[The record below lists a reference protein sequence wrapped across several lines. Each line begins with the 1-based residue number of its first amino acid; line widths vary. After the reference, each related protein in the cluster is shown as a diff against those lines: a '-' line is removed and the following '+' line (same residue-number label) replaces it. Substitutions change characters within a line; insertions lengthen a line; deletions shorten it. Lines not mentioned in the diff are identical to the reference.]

1 MEINCKGERI
11 ILDEE
16 RAIFLPEHDLLV
28 LSDLHLGKSAHFRRA
43 GVPVP
48 ATVGLN
54 DLARLSGLLA
64 RHKPEALLI
73 TGDMF
78 HHSLNSDIDHF
89 SSWRRTYNELRLIL
103 VKGNHDLLTEADYE
117 AMNIEVHSPSFCLGP
132 FCFIHDAPKCTEEE
146 LYPISGHIHPGITL
160 QGRAKQKLRFPCYY
174 FGTDFA
180 VLPAFSLFTGLSS
193 IRQHTGD
200 RAYAITPGK
209 VVAV

>member
-16 RAIFLPEHDLLV
+16 RAIYLPDHGFLV

-48 ATVGLN
+48 ATIGIN
-54 DLARLSGLLA
+54 DLSRLSFLLE
-64 RHKPEALLI
+64 RYQPDCLLV

-78 HHSLNSDIDHF
+78 HHSLNSDIAHF
-89 SSWRRTYNELRLIL
+89 ADWRKQHSALRLIL
-103 VKGNHDLLTEADYE
+103 VKGNHDLLSDADY
-117 AMNIEVHSPSFCLGP
+117 AALGIELHSPSFCLGP

-160 QGRAKQKLRFPCYY
+160 QGKARQKLRFPCYY
-174 FGTDFA
+174 FGKDFA
-180 VLPAFSLFTGLSS
+180 VLPAFSLFTGLST
-193 IRQHTGD
+193 IRQSAGD
-200 RAYAITPGK
+200 RSYAITPGK